1 MFGSA
6 LTCSVL
12 GGTGEVVVDSTVVA
26 AVTLS
31 VAAVGDIAVYEG
43 SDGEKDSVL
52 IGAENRNFLSYS

>member
-52 IGAENRNFLSYS
+52 IFQSHS